1 MERATWQW
9 VITRL
14 LMSLALGGPL
24 ATVSSAKVARC
35 PDYLIKEGQIVE
47 IGETE
52 IRIHEWAG
60 DYTYRLDSTER
71 WRMEADQIGPGDKVQ
86 FTTCDN
92 DRIAKA
98 FKKL

>member
-1 MERATWQW
+1 MKRATWQR
-9 VITRL
+9 VITQL
-14 LMSLALGGPL
+14 LMSLALGGAL
-24 ATVSSAKVARC
+24 VTVSLAQVARC

-52 IRIHEWAG
+52 IKIREWAG
-60 DYTYRLDSTER
+60 VYTYRLDSTER

-86 FTTCDN
+86 FMTCNN

-98 FKKL
+98 FKKI